1 VPLRL
6 VDQLGSERDAVAWL
20 ERERGVRR
28 DLPVRDWKPRD
39 ASRFDLWTAAA
50 FGADLLGFGEVAVR
64 LRQGAAAVHL
74 ATLDGL
80 LALWQPAL
88 EK

>member
-1 VPLRL
+1 
-6 VDQLGSERDAVAWL
+6 
-20 ERERGVRR
+20 
-28 DLPVRDWKPRD
+28 VRDWKPRD

-50 FGADLLGFGEVAVR
+50 VSADLLGFGDVAFR
-64 LRQGAAAVHL
+64 LRQGAAAAQL

-80 LALWQPAL
+80 LALWQPTL